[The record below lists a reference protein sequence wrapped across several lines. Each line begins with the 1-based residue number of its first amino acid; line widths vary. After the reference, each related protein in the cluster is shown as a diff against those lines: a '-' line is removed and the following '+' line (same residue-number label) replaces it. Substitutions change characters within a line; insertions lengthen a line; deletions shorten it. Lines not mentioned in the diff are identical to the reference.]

1 LNKPLEG
8 VYAALTTPFV
18 GDEVSTD
25 KIRENVQKLNRT
37 GLAGYLVLGSTGES
51 VSLTDGESLR
61 LVEAV
66 AEAAAPGK
74 KVLVGTAREST
85 KVTIDF
91 TNSLTGRGI
100 AAALVRPPSY
110 FKSKMTRE
118 ALKTHYRTVAE
129 ASKLPVL
136 IYNIPQNTGIALDP
150 QLVIELAAHPNI
162 AGLKESSGSLAFLG
176 EVVREVPADFHY
188 FLGSGHVIYPG
199 LEMGADGAI
208 LAVANAAPEMSAEIF
223 RLFKAGKKDDA
234 RRLQLDLV
242 PLSKALVEVYGIA
255 GLKYALDLRG
265 YYGGPA
271 RLPLL
276 PIEDKA
282 KLDIAA
288 LLKEAELYGIS

>member
-1 LNKPLEG
+1 MNKPLAG
-8 VYAALTTPFV
+8 VYAALTTPFA
-18 GDEVSTD
+18 GDEIAVD
-25 KIRENVQKLNRT
+25 KLRDNIQKYNRT
-37 GLAGYLVLGSTGES
+37 DLAGYLVLGSTGES

-66 AEAAAPGK
+66 VAAAAPDK
-74 KVLVGTAREST
+74 KILVGTAREST
-85 KVTIDF
+85 KGTIDF

-129 ASKLPVL
+129 ASQLPIL
-136 IYNIPQNTGIALDP
+136 IYNMPQNTGISLEP
-150 QLVIELAAHPNI
+150 QLIIDLAPHPNI
-162 AGLKESSGSLAFLG
+162 AGLKESSGSLAFLE
-176 EVVREVPADFHY
+176 EVVREVPDRFHY
-188 FLGSGHVIYPG
+188 FLGSGHVVYPG

-223 RLFKAGKKDDA
+223 RLFKAGKKDEA

-242 PLSKALVEVYGIA
+242 PLNKALVEVYGIA
-255 GLKYALDLRG
+255 GLKHALDLRG
-265 YYGGPA
+265 YYGGPT

-276 PIEDKA
+276 QVEEPAKREIESRLR
-282 KLDIAA
+282 KLG
-288 LLKEAELYGIS
+288 LLTS

>member
-1 LNKPLEG
+1 LSKPLEG

-18 GDEVSTD
+18 DDEVSTD

-66 AEAAAPGK
+66 AESAGPGK

-85 KVTIDF
+85 KGTIDF

-118 ALKTHYRTVAE
+118 ALKTHYLAVAE

-136 IYNIPQNTGIALDP
+136 IYNIPQTTGISLEP
-150 QLVIELAAHPNI
+150 QLVIDLAPHPNI
-162 AGLKESSGSLAFLG
+162 VGLKESSGNLAFLG
-176 EVVREVPADFHY
+176 EVVSQVAADFHY
-188 FLGSGHVIYPG
+188 FLGSGHVVYQG

-208 LAVANAAPEMSAEIF
+208 LAVANAEPEMSAEIF

-242 PLSKALVEVYGIA
+242 PLNKALVEVYGIA

-276 PIEDKA
+276 PVNEPAKREIES
-282 KLDIAA
+282 
-288 LLKEAELYGIS
+288 LLGKPGLLTS

>member
-37 GLAGYLVLGSTGES
+37 GLTGYLVLGSTGES

-288 LLKEAELYGIS
+288 LLKTLGY

>member
-1 LNKPLEG
+1 MSKPLEG
-8 VYAALTTPFV
+8 IYAALTTPFA
-18 GDEVSTD
+18 GDEIAAD
-25 KIRENVQKLNRT
+25 KLRDNVQKYNRT
-37 GLAGYLVLGSTGES
+37 DLAGYLVLGSTGES

-66 AEAAAPGK
+66 VAATAPGK
-74 KVLVGTAREST
+74 KIFVGTAREST
-85 KVTIDF
+85 RGTIDF
-91 TNSLTGRGI
+91 TNSLAGRGI

-176 EVVREVPADFHY
+176 EVVREVPDRFHY
-188 FLGSGHVIYPG
+188 FLGSGHVVYPG

-208 LAVANAAPEMSAEIF
+208 LAMANSAPEMSAEIF
-223 RLFKAGKKDDA
+223 RLFKAGKKDEA

-242 PLSKALVEVYGIA
+242 PLNKALMEVYGIA
-255 GLKYALDLRG
+255 GLKYAQELRG

-276 PIEDKA
+276 PVGDQA
-282 KLDIAA
+282 KRDIAA
-288 LLKEAELYGIS
+288 LLKKMGL

>member
-1 LNKPLEG
+1 MSKHLEG
-8 VYAALTTPFV
+8 VYAALTTPFA
-18 GDEVSTD
+18 GDEIAADKLRDNIRKYDRTD
-25 KIRENVQKLNRT
+25 
-37 GLAGYLVLGSTGES
+37 LAGYLVLGSTGES
-51 VSLTDGESLR
+51 VSLTDEESLR
-61 LVEAV
+61 LVETVV
-66 AEAAAPGK
+66 AAAAPGK
-74 KVLVGTAREST
+74 KIFVGTAREST
-85 KVTIDF
+85 RGTIDF
-91 TNSLTGRGI
+91 TNSLAGRGI

-110 FKSKMTRE
+110 FKSKMTPE

-150 QLVIELAAHPNI
+150 QLVIELASHPNI

-176 EVVREVPADFHY
+176 EVVREVSADFHY

-208 LAVANAAPEMSAEIF
+208 LAVANAAPELCAEIF
-223 RLFKAGKKDDA
+223 KLFRAGKKEEA
-234 RRLQLDLV
+234 RRLQFELL

-276 PIEDKA
+276 PLEEKGRQE
-282 KLDIAA
+282 IAA
-288 LLKEAELYGIS
+288 LLKEARLYGIS

>member
-1 LNKPLEG
+1 LSKPFEG
-8 VYAALTTPFV
+8 VYAALTTPFA
-18 GDEVSTD
+18 GDEIAAD
-25 KIRENVQKLNRT
+25 KLWDNVQKYNRT
-37 GLAGYLVLGSTGES
+37 DLAGYLVLGSTGES
-51 VSLTDGESLR
+51 VSITDEESLQ

-66 AEAAAPGK
+66 VAAAAPEK
-74 KVLVGTAREST
+74 KILVGTAREST
-85 KVTIDF
+85 KGTIDF
-91 TNSLTGRGI
+91 TNSLAGRGI

-129 ASKLPVL
+129 TSKLPVL
-136 IYNIPQNTGIALDP
+136 IYNIPQNTGISLEP

-162 AGLKESSGSLAFLG
+162 AGLKESSGSLDFLG

-208 LAVANAAPEMSAEIF
+208 LAVANAAPELCAEIF
-223 RLFKAGKKDDA
+223 KLFRAGKKEEA
-234 RRLQLDLV
+234 RRLQFELI

-265 YYGGPA
+265 YYGGPV

-276 PIEDKA
+276 PVEEKGRQ
-282 KLDIAA
+282 DIAS
-288 LLKEAELYGIS
+288 LLKTLGY

>member
-1 LNKPLEG
+1 MSKPLEG
-8 VYAALTTPFV
+8 VYAALATPFA
-18 GDEVSTD
+18 GDEIAADKLRDNVRKYDRTD
-25 KIRENVQKLNRT
+25 
-37 GLAGYLVLGSTGES
+37 LAGYLVLGSTGES

-66 AEAAAPGK
+66 VAAAAPEK
-74 KVLVGTAREST
+74 KIFVGTAREST
-85 KVTIDF
+85 RGTIDF
-91 TNSLTGRGI
+91 TNSLAGRGI

-110 FKSKMTRE
+110 FKSKMTPE

-150 QLVIELAAHPNI
+150 QLVIELASHPNI

-208 LAVANAAPEMSAEIF
+208 LAVANAAPELCAEIF
-223 RLFKAGKKDDA
+223 KLFRAGKKEEA
-234 RRLQLDLV
+234 RRLQFELL

-276 PIEDKA
+276 PLEEKGRQE
-282 KLDIAA
+282 IAA
-288 LLKEAELYGIS
+288 LLKTLG

>member
-1 LNKPLEG
+1 MSKPLEG

-18 GDEVSTD
+18 DDEVSTD

-37 GLAGYLVLGSTGES
+37 GLTGYLVLGSTGES

-61 LVEAV
+61 LVETVV
-66 AEAAAPGK
+66 AAAAPEK
-74 KVLVGTAREST
+74 KILVGTAREST
-85 KVTIDF
+85 KGTIDF

-118 ALKTHYRTVAE
+118 ALKTHYRNVAE

-136 IYNIPQNTGIALDP
+136 IYNIPQTTGISLEP
-150 QLVIELAAHPNI
+150 QLVVDLAPHPNI
-162 AGLKESSGSLAFLG
+162 VGLKESSGNLAFLG
-176 EVVREVPADFHY
+176 EVVSQVPADFHY
-188 FLGSGHVIYPG
+188 FLGSGHIVYPG

-208 LAVANAAPEMSAEIF
+208 LAVANAAAEMCAEIF

-242 PLSKALVEVYGIA
+242 PLNKALVEVYGIA

-276 PIEDKA
+276 PVEEKGRQ
-282 KLDIAA
+282 DIAF
-288 LLKEAELYGIS
+288 LLKTLGY